1 MATSLKVLLVEDD
14 LDTATYVAQG
24 LSAQDIQVEHVAVGS
39 IGLERARSADYQVII
54 LDRRLPE
61 LDGLSLLKTLR
72 AAGVR
77 TPVLYL
83 TAMDGINDRVEGLE
97 AGADDYLIKPFFLVE
112 LLARVK
118 ALARRA
124 VDAQA
129 QTRLRAADIELDLI
143 QRRVTRAGTEVALL
157 PQEYKLLEYLL
168 RNAGS
173 LVTRSMLLEQVWGI
187 HFDPQTSVVE
197 SHISRLRSKLSQGAA
212 TEYIRTIRGSGYM
225 FIVRL

>member
-61 LDGLSLLKTLR
+61 LDGLSLLRTLR

-143 QRRVTRAGTEVALL
+143 QRRVTRAGTEVA
-157 PQEYKLLEYLL
+157 
-168 RNAGS
+168 
-173 LVTRSMLLEQVWGI
+173 
-187 HFDPQTSVVE
+187 
-197 SHISRLRSKLSQGAA
+197 
-212 TEYIRTIRGSGYM
+212 
-225 FIVRL
+225 

>member
-1 MATSLKVLLVEDD
+1 MKVLLVEDD
-14 LDTATYVAQG
+14 QESATYIAQG
-24 LSAQDIQVEHVAVGS
+24 LSAQGIVVEHVADGDVG
-39 IGLERARSADYQVII
+39 LQRALSGEHQVIV
-54 LDRRLPE
+54 LDRRLPGQ
-61 LDGLSLLKTLR
+61 DGLSLLKRLR
-72 AAGVR
+72 AADIK

-97 AGADDYLIKPFFLVE
+97 AGGDDYLIKPFFLAE

-124 VDAQA
+124 NDAQA

-143 QRRVTRAGTEVALL
+143 QRRVTRSGSEIQLL
-157 PQEYKLLEYLL
+157 PQEYRLLEYLL

-173 LVTRSMLLEQVWGI
+173 VVTRSMLLEQVWGI

-197 SHISRLRSKLSQGAA
+197 SHISRLRSKLSRGAA

-225 FIVRL
+225 F

>member
-39 IGLERARSADYQVII
+39 IGLERARSSDYQVII

-72 AAGVR
+72 ASGVR

-173 LVTRSMLLEQVWGI
+173 VVTRSMLLEQVWGI

>member
-14 LDTATYVAQG
+14 PDTATYVAQG
-24 LSAQDIQVEHVAVGS
+24 LSAQDIQVEHVAAGN
-39 IGLERARSADYQVII
+39 IALERARSADHQVII

-124 VDAQA
+124 LDAQA

-173 LVTRSMLLEQVWGI
+173 VVTRSMLLEQVWGI